1 MGKWISDFPYSNWYR
16 SSGSYSEGFAEYC
29 NPNNLLQGGP
39 GLNYLSISDDWSGII
54 MGFFR
59 GIAET
64 KVTLEEIN
72 LKYY

>member
-16 SSGSYSEGFAEYC
+16 DSGSNSEGFAEFC
-29 NPNNLLQGGP
+29 DPNHLLQGSP
-39 GLNYLSISDDWSGII
+39 GLNHLSIGDAWSGII
-54 MGFFR
+54 MGFFL
-59 GIAET
+59 GIAKT